1 MNVWEKFKKL
11 VEREGLVK
19 PGSSVLAAVSGGPDS
34 VCLLHL
40 LWRYK
45 KTVPFELSAVTV
57 NHGLRR
63 EAGREIAKV
72 EALCRRLNVPLIAT
86 EIPVREHAR
95 LQKLSTETSARILRY
110 DIFTRSAQEIGA
122 DIVATGHTANDNA
135 ETIIMWLIRG
145 TGAEGVSGIP
155 LVRPLGRGLKV
166 IRPIL
171 SSTRSEIMKY
181 VKSQHIPYSIDK
193 SNKSPEYTRNRIR
206 GRVLPLL
213 EKYNPRFVEHLFN
226 FSQIMSR
233 ENEFMDEKTKAAV
246 KNVTTRTAFK
256 ITLDFKRFFKYNKA
270 IQLRLIKYILPQK
283 RSAAQV
289 EFLREWFLFSRGKI
303 LKFSQQWTVKRA
315 KNKII
320 FTKS

>member
-1 MNVWEKFKKL
+1 
-11 VEREGLVK
+11 
-19 PGSSVLAAVSGGPDS
+19 VSGGPDS

-45 KTVPFELSAVTV
+45 KTVPFELNAVTI
-57 NHGLRR
+57 NHGLRS
-63 EAGREIAKV
+63 EAGREIVKV
-72 EALCRRLNVPLIAT
+72 GSLCLRLNVPLT
-86 EIPVREHAR
+86 VRKIPVREHAR
-95 LQKLSTETSARILRY
+95 SQKLSTETSARVLRY
-110 DIFTRSAQEIGA
+110 DIFSKTAEETGA

-135 ETIIMWLIRG
+135 ETMIMWLIRG
-145 TGAEGVSGIP
+145 TGAEGISGIP
-155 LVRPLGRGLKV
+155 LNRPLGPGLKV

-171 SSTRSEIMKY
+171 SSTRSEVMKY

-193 SNKSPEYTRNRIR
+193 SNKSPEYTRNSIR

-213 EKYNPRFVEHLFN
+213 EKYNPRVVEHLFN

-233 ENEFMDEKTKAAV
+233 ENEFMEEETGRAV
-246 KNVTTRTAFK
+246 KCVTVLGARK
-256 ITLDFKRFFKYNKA
+256 ITLDFKRFLKYNKA
-270 IQLRLIKYILPQK
+270 IQLRIIKYILPEK

-303 LKFSQQWTVKRA
+303 LKFSQKWTVKRA

-320 FTKS
+320 FSKS